1 MDPHLVKMLN
11 IFEHK
16 FNTQLSDC
24 IHIFTVKHLT
34 EGEHW
39 IKAGDPCGEFFFIS
53 EGILR
58 LYYIDHEGNEINEG
72 FYDEGELLGPI
83 SSFVNGSPCP
93 YYIQALEPAS
103 LAVANYHQ
111 FHAYGF
117 DRPDILRFEINF
129 MHNLFIRNAK
139 RDGKRLL
146 SSGEQRYRWFCR
158 EYPQFLERVPQYH
171 IASFLGM
178 TPVSLSR
185 LRKQVNLQDG
195 TG

>member
-1 MDPHLVKMLN
+1 VNPHLVKMLN
-11 IFEHK
+11 TFEQK
-16 FNTQLSDC
+16 FHTHLADC
-24 IHIFTVKHLT
+24 INIFSLQTLK

-39 IKAGDPCGEFFFIS
+39 VKAGELCENFFYIS

-93 YYIQALEPAS
+93 YYIQALEPAT
-103 LAVANYHQ
+103 LAVANYHE

-117 DRPDILRFEINF
+117 DRPEILRFEITF
-129 MHNLFIRNAK
+129 MHNLFVRNAK

-158 EYPQFLERVPQYH
+158 EYPQFLERVPLYH

-178 TPVSLSR
+178 TAVSLSR
-185 LRKQVNLQDG
+185 LRKQIHQQP
-195 TG
+195 TK